1 MEFDYSLLK
10 KQLDEVEFEDVKKE
24 IENSKTYI
32 ETELENNDEYI
43 AQFGIR
49 DENFDGKTITFTPTV
64 IHFKK
69 QDNNHVIIT
78 LYN

>member
-1 MEFDYSLLK
+1 MGFDYSLLK

-43 AQFGIR
+43 AQFW
-49 DENFDGKTITFTPTV
+49 
-64 IHFKK
+64 
-69 QDNNHVIIT
+69 
-78 LYN
+78 Y